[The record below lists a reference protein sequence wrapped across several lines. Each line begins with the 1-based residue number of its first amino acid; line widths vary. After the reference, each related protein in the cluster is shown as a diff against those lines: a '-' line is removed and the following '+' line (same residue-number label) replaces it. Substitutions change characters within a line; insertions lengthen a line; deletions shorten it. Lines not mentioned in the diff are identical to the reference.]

1 MKSISAGCNAGWIEA
16 MEKGHAMRY
25 VVIEGLPAA
34 GKSELLGLLERFY
47 PDQLRVLPELV
58 KTTVKQQGIDLFRD
72 RERLTA
78 ALAKTL
84 PERKR
89 AVKEILA
96 RGMLCLEEAHLGVHW
111 AYSRALGDEAFVAA
125 YKELAREDLEA
136 PVPDAYVRLE
146 ISPAVSVSRQE
157 ARGTPGFFVGED
169 VLARMLNGL
178 QGWHLGQGTSLVTI
192 DAECPASEV
201 TRAVESFLGLTY
213 TGEPVPAGGAPD
225 VLLLLG
231 RPAGGKS
238 EFIDFMQKCDAK
250 RRWEEFHLGVVRV
263 LDDFP
268 ILWEK
273 FLEDDV
279 WESITGKR
287 RDSRPSG
294 GNYMVSNDEL
304 WPFLI
309 EQLNR
314 RAMPIL
320 ESGTGGETLII
331 EFARGGASGYRD
343 ALERLSPAVLERAA
357 ILYISVPFEESWR
370 RNVARYDEARRGGI
384 LTHSVPREEMERSYG
399 SDDWNALAPDPVGMI
414 SVGSTSIPYV
424 TLNNVPELKDPD
436 KLAKRYGD
444 ALDKLYAAW
453 SASEAGRSSS
463 NRRMKFP

>member
-1 MKSISAGCNAGWIEA
+1 

-47 PDQLRVLPELV
+47 PNQVRILPELV
-58 KTTVKQQGIDLFRD
+58 KTTVEQHGIDLFRE
-72 RERLTA
+72 RGRLTA
-78 ALAKTL
+78 ALVKAL

-89 AVKEILA
+89 AVKDILA
-96 RGMLCLEEAHLGVHW
+96 QGLTCLEESHLGVHL
-111 AYSRALGDEAFVAA
+111 AYSHALGDESFVAA
-125 YKELAREDLEA
+125 YKELAQEDRAA
-136 PVPDAYVRLE
+136 PVPDAYVRLG

-157 ARGTPGFFVGED
+157 ARGTPDFFVGED
-169 VLARMLNGL
+169 ALARMLNAL
-178 QGWHLGQGTSLVTI
+178 QGWHLEQGTSLATI
-192 DAECPASEV
+192 AAERPASEV
-201 TRAVESFLGLTY
+201 IRDVESFLGLTY
-213 TGEPVPAGGAPD
+213 TGEKSSPGEAVD

-231 RPAGGKS
+231 RPGGGKS
-238 EFIDFMQKCDAK
+238 EFIDFMYKSDAK
-250 RRWEEFHLGVVRV
+250 RRRERFHLGAIRV

-279 WESITGKR
+279 WESITGAR

-294 GNYMVSNDEL
+294 GNYIVSNDDL

-314 RAMPIL
+314 RAEPIL
-320 ESGTGGETLII
+320 QSGAGGETLII

-343 ALERLSPAVLERAA
+343 ALERLSPAVLSRAA

-399 SDDWNALAPDPVGMI
+399 IDDWDALAPDPAGMI
-414 SVGSTSIPYV
+414 SVGSMSIPYV

-436 KLAKRYGD
+436 KLARRYGD
-444 ALDKLYAAW
+444 ALDKLYAVW
-453 SASEAGRSSS
+453 CASEAGRSSS
-463 NRRMKFP
+463 NRRAKLP